1 MSDIEQLYK
10 SCSKLFYREMKQHQ
24 KKPPIT
30 KHEIK
35 KLLKKVIRKT
45 LSGTDKLNFEKV
57 LFQIGVIILQ
67 IRADD
72 GDTVNLQ
79 FDITSR
85 DNKSS

>member
-1 MSDIEQLYK
+1 M
-10 SCSKLFYREMKQHQ
+10 
-24 KKPPIT
+24 
-30 KHEIK
+30 
-35 KLLKKVIRKT
+35 
-45 LSGTDKLNFEKV
+45 DKLDFEKV
-57 LFQIGVIILQ
+57 LFKIGVIILQ